1 MDKAFEMFYIPPTG
15 PLDCNLFSPSTLTP
29 VTAVSYP
36 TTAEASLETQSMPAS
51 ASVFPELGS
60 EADNYRTSFRCLP
73 EEKYDGITTK
83 TIVPIE
89 YNGYNTYVA
98 KNQVAEVTSD
108 VVRKELNSSIKQLHL
123 FSKGS

>member
-36 TTAEASLETQSMPAS
+36 TTAEASLKAQSMLTPV
-51 ASVFPELGS
+51 SVSPELGS

-73 EEKYDGITTK
+73 EEKYDGMTTK

-108 VVRKELNSSIKQLHL
+108 VVRKELNSSIKQ
-123 FSKGS
+123 

>member
-1 MDKAFEMFYIPPTG
+1 MDKALEMFYIPPTG
-15 PLDCNLFSPSTLTP
+15 PLDCNLFSPSTLIP

-36 TTAEASLETQSMPAS
+36 TTAEASLEAESMLAPAS
-51 ASVFPELGS
+51 VSPELGS
-60 EADNYRTSFRCLP
+60 VADNYRTSFRCLP
-73 EEKYDGITTK
+73 EEKSVGITTK

-108 VVRKELNSSIKQLHL
+108 VVRKELNLSIKQ
-123 FSKGS
+123 